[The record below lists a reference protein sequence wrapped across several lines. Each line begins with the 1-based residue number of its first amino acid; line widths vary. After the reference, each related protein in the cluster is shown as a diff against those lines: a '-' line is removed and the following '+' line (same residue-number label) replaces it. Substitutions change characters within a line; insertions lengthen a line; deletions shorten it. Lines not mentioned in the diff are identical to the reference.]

1 MATTTEGAIKETLLA
16 RLATLV
22 LAPVHPVAWP
32 NVNFTAPQ
40 GNRYLEV
47 RVVPNTVDRMII
59 GADGPH
65 LRQGFLQINVRD
77 GLNQGTRVDDI
88 AGAVA
93 AHFPADL
100 RLHHALGVSVRITAD
115 AEPNSML
122 VETSP
127 PGVVVPVLVPWEC
140 WA

>member
-1 MATTTEGAIKETLLA
+1 MATTTEGAIKEALLA
-16 RLATLV
+16 RLSTLV

-32 NVNFTAPQ
+32 NVNFTPPT
-40 GNRYLEV
+40 GNRFLEPK
-47 RVVPNTVDRMII
+47 VVPNTVDRLII
-59 GADGPH
+59 DTDGPH

-77 GLNQGTRVDDI
+77 GLNQGTRIDDI

-100 RLHHALGVSVRITAD
+100 RLHHAIGLSVTITSD
-115 AEPNSML
+115 AEPSSML

-127 PGVVVPVLVPWEC
+127 PGVVLPVLVPWEC